1 MPMQEQQIVEQ
12 VRDTIQRWVDG
23 KVSQADFDEFLAQ
36 ANRDLDALKAEKK
49 RRADEDWFR
58 YSTTFC

>member
-1 MPMQEQQIVEQ
+1 MSEQQIAEQ

-23 KVSQADFDEFLAQ
+23 KIPQAEFDKFLDQ
-36 ANRDLDALKAEKK
+36 ANRDLDALSTEKK
-49 RRADEDWFR
+49 KKADEQWWR